1 MKARVNSNVPL
12 LLLLAT
18 TWVLP
23 TMTCQAS
30 VDSFLDGQ
38 IKIIEHNIFV
48 WERTGHSIEWLTYAV
63 VAIGIIVAAL
73 QAAKKNWAKAGVAIL
88 GVASSLIVGFTHIF
102 FPADDRAYQKVARHA
117 RSRVHSFSLQL
128 AQYRVL
134 DDETRNGLYENFAKL
149 QQDLDDFE
157 NATIYGGIASTNNTA
172 GTALNALFVA
182 TARADQQTD
191 SSHTPVW
198 VQKLPSDDRNIYFVG
213 IGEATTYAVAR
224 DNAQANARKA
234 VAGTVTKAVSAS
246 PSLARQPE
254 LVEKLANSL
263 AASAEIVE
271 TFTAPTAEGRYQG
284 FILVRISKS
293 AATFTAQSV
302 FVQSGVPYDKAF
314 LDHLKQ
320 NGR

>member
-1 MKARVNSNVPL
+1 MKARVNGNVPL

-48 WERTGHSIEWLTYAV
+48 WERTGRSIEWLTYAV

-117 RSRVHSFSLQL
+117 RSRVQSFSLQL

-191 SSHTPVW
+191 SIHTPVW

-213 IGEATTYAVAR
+213 IGEATTYTVAR

-234 VAGTVTKAVSAS
+234 VAETVTKAVSAS